1 MKNEKNSYQK
11 REYMTGLMK
20 KRSII
25 ALCSGILELIF
36 VFFALMMGFNKITFI
51 YGENIFKSYIYFT
64 MISNTMAAISV
75 AFVIPFAV
83 EGIRKSRFILPEWVS
98 VLLFVSTSSISTVL
112 VLIAC
117 MLRYAPLDKTIGY
130 GGLYA
135 HFVCP
140 VLVLILFFQI
150 ESGYQHKRRDRI
162 LACLPFCFYT
172 ILYYIMVVVVGKER
186 GGWDDIYEITD
197 YINPFAG
204 ILIVTVVAYTMSL
217 LISKLSNYLT
227 RKRIEKKYCFWGKDV
242 DPTEALIEAYGLGI
256 MTAKNMDMETIDIP
270 YDILEEL
277 AKRYDI
283 APSRMFQSFLKGL
296 EAGKK

>member
-1 MKNEKNSYQK
+1 M
-11 REYMTGLMK
+11 
-20 KRSII
+20 
-25 ALCSGILELIF
+25 
-36 VFFALMMGFNKITFI
+36 
-51 YGENIFKSYIYFT
+51 
-64 MISNTMAAISV
+64 
-75 AFVIPFAV
+75 
-83 EGIRKSRFILPEWVS
+83 
-98 VLLFVSTSSISTVL
+98 
-112 VLIAC
+112 
-117 MLRYAPLDKTIGY
+117 
-130 GGLYA
+130 
-135 HFVCP
+135 
-140 VLVLILFFQI
+140 
-150 ESGYQHKRRDRI
+150 
-162 LACLPFCFYT
+162 

-204 ILIVTVVAYTMSL
+204 ILIGTVVAYTMSL

-256 MTAKNMDMETIDIP
+256 MTAKNMDMETINIP